1 MSIGQKKNFFALFG
15 LLFGATV
22 WGIIWFPYRLLD
34 HAGISGITASFYT
47 YGIAMLIGCLIF
59 SPHWRSLRRQP
70 SNIIYLILAAGWT
83 NLSYVLAIIDGEVMR
98 VILLFYLSPVWTLL
112 LAHFWLKERAG
123 MKDIVVIIT
132 SLLGAF
138 IMLYDPANRLPLPSS
153 HSDWLALSAGMGFAL
168 TNVITRKSVH
178 LSLMV
183 KSFAVW
189 FGATVIAL
197 LGVAF
202 FEDMA
207 TLSNTISIHDWLIIL
222 IVAVLLFVSTLLV
235 QYGVTHVA
243 AARAAV
249 IFLFELVVAA
259 IAAYFLAGETM
270 TWNAWLGGILIIF
283 AATFASLVNDENC
296 A

>member
-1 MSIGQKKNFFALFG
+1 VSIAQNKNFFALFG

-34 HAGISGITASFYT
+34 QAGISGITASFYT

-59 SPHWRSLRRQP
+59 SPHWRTLRRQP
-70 SNIIYLILAAGWT
+70 NNIIYLILAAGWT

-123 MKDIVVIIT
+123 IKDILVIIT

-153 HSDWLALSAGMGFAL
+153 QSDWLALSAGMGFAL

-189 FGATVIAL
+189 LGATMIAL
-197 LGVAF
+197 LAILF
-202 FEDMA
+202 FEEIPTLPA
-207 TLSNTISIHDWLIIL
+207 TVSTHDWLMML
-222 IVAVLLFVSTLLV
+222 VVGLLLFVSTLLV

-259 IAAYFLAGETM
+259 IAAYFLAAETM
-270 TWNAWLGGILIIF
+270 SLNAWLGGILIIT
-283 AATFASLVNDENC
+283 AAILASMIRDETHT
-296 A
+296 

>member
-1 MSIGQKKNFFALFG
+1 MSIGQNKNFFALFG

-34 HAGISGITASFYT
+34 QAGISGITASFYT
-47 YGIAMLIGCLIF
+47 YGIAMLIGCLVF
-59 SPHWRSLRRQP
+59 SRHWRTLRQQP
-70 SNIIYLILAAGWT
+70 KNIIYLILAAGWT

-123 MKDIVVIIT
+123 IKDILVIIT

-138 IMLYDPANRLPLPSS
+138 IMLYDPANYLPLPSS
-153 HSDWLALSAGMGFAL
+153 QSDWLALSAGMGFAL

-189 FGATVIAL
+189 FGVTLIAL
-197 LGVAF
+197 LGIAL
-202 FEDMA
+202 FEDITTLPV
-207 TLSNTISIHDWLIIL
+207 TLSMNDWLTIW
-222 IVAVLLFVSTLLV
+222 IVALVLFVSTLLV

-249 IFLFELVVAA
+249 IFLFELVIAA

-270 TWNAWLGGILIIF
+270 TWNAWLGGILIIV
-283 AATFASLVNDENC
+283 AATVASFISDENC